1 MNSLNNLQLTFGGLS
16 IGFII
21 FIATLGFLVPLFI
34 AGIYS
39 NTKRIEKHLRK
50 IAEAA
55 EARPRIIEEQVRS
68 ATREFERAPGS
79 IYPEPRPKP

>member
-16 IGFII
+16 IGLII
-21 FIATLGFLVPLFI
+21 FMAILGFLVPLFI

-50 IAEAA
+50 MA